1 VSAAPTPWVE
11 RNRELM
17 IAAIT
22 YVRGRLEAHA
32 RGGAGPGGEQLAA
45 ADAAVTA
52 TGGASA
58 LRSLCDGFGLSRFE
72 RDVLLL
78 CAGFEMDGAI
88 APACAAASDPRR
100 PYPSFGLAM
109 AALPDPHWSAITPS
123 APLRYHRLIE
133 VDPGDSLSLGRLR
146 IDERVLHYLVGVP
159 WLDARLQGLLEHLP
173 ATAELALVDGHRA
186 AAERIAGMWKRW
198 RGQPADAWAAIQVSG
213 TDAGTRELVVS
224 EACRHAGLAL
234 LALRSADAPPGP
246 LERDALARLWSRE
259 SALCGAA
266 LLIDVDDIEHA
277 ETLRGIAALL
287 ERLRGAVVV
296 SSRDPLRLR
305 RRTAVRVELGA
316 ATTREQEVLWRAH
329 LGPMA
334 ERLDGAVTEL
344 ASHFQLGPIGMRAV
358 VADLVEQ
365 LADAGVGDDA
375 AGIADA
381 TWDAC
386 RRQARPRLDDLAQ
399 RIPPSAG
406 FDELVLP
413 PDEARMLRGIVAHVR
428 QRSLV
433 YERWGFGHKGGRGL
447 GITALF
453 AGASGTGK
461 TLAAEVL
468 ATELELDLYRIDLS
482 QVVSKYIGETEKN
495 LRRIF
500 DAAEEGGAI
509 LLFDEADALFG
520 KRSEV
525 KDSHDRY
532 ANLEI
537 SYLLQRMEAYRGLA
551 ILTSNMRSALD
562 VAFTRRL
569 RFIVEFPF
577 PGIEERAAIWARV
590 FPREVPLDGVDVER
604 LAGLNVTGGI
614 IRNIALGAAFLA
626 ADAGSPVR
634 MDHLRQ
640 AANLELLKLERT
652 ATEAELGGWSA

>member
-1 VSAAPTPWVE
+1 VSPATTPWLE
-11 RNRELM
+11 RNRDLV
-17 IAAIT
+17 IASIEH
-22 YVRGRLEAHA
+22 VRGRLEAHA
-32 RGGAGPGGEQLAA
+32 RGTAAAPDRLAA
-45 ADAAVTA
+45 ADAAVEA
-52 TGGASA
+52 TGGPSGLASLINA
-58 LRSLCDGFGLSRFE
+58 FGLSRFE

-78 CAGFEMDGAI
+78 CAAFELDGTV

-100 PYPSFGLAM
+100 PYPTFGLAM
-109 AALPDPHWSAITPS
+109 AAFPNGHWSAITP
-123 APLRYHRLIE
+123 AGPLRFFRILEI
-133 VDPGDSLSLGRLR
+133 DPTDGLSLGRLR
-146 IDERVLHYLVGVP
+146 IDERILHYVAGVP
-159 WLDARLQGLLEHLP
+159 WLDQRLQGLLECLP
-173 ATAELALVDGHRA
+173 ATPDLSLVDGHRA
-186 AAERIAGMWKRW
+186 AAERIAGMWARW
-198 RGQPADAWAAIQVSG
+198 RGQPADSWAAIQVSG

-224 EACRHAGLAL
+224 EACRHAGLTL
-234 LALRSADAPPGP
+234 LALRSGDVPAGA
-246 LERDALARLWSRE
+246 LERDALARLWLRE
-259 SALCGAA
+259 SALCAAA
-266 LLIDVDDIEHA
+266 LMIDVDDVEHA
-277 ETLRGIAALL
+277 EILRAIAALI
-287 ERLRGAVVV
+287 ERLRGAVVI

-305 RRTAVRVELGA
+305 RRTAVRVELAA
-316 ATTREQEVLWRAH
+316 ATTREQEGLWRAH

-344 ASHFQLGPIGMRAV
+344 ASHFQLGPIAMRAV
-358 VADLVEQ
+358 VADVTEQ
-365 LADAGVGDDA
+365 LADAGDTSDPA
-375 AGIADA
+375 TLAGA
-381 TWDAC
+381 TWTAC

-399 RIPPSAG
+399 RIAPNAG

-413 PDEARMLRGIVAHVR
+413 PDEAKMLRSIAAHVR
-428 QRSLV
+428 QRSVV
-433 YERWGFGHKGGRGL
+433 YERWGFGRKDGRGL

-453 AGASGTGK
+453 SGASGTGK

-468 ATELELDLYRIDLS
+468 ATELDLDLYRIDLS

-537 SYLLQRMEAYRGLA
+537 SYLLQRMESYRGLA
-551 ILTSNMRSALD
+551 ILTSNMRSSLD

-577 PGIEERAAIWARV
+577 PGIEERTAIWARV
-590 FPREVPLDGVDVER
+590 FPSDVPLDGIDLAR

-640 AANLELLKLERT
+640 AASLELLKLERT